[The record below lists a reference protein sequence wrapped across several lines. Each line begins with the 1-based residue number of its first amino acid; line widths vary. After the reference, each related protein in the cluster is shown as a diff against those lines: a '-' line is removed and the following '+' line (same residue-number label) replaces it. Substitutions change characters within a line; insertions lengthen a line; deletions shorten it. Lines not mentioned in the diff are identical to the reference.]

1 MKKSIVLLL
10 ALAMVLSAFLAGCQP
25 KEEPVATPEPAP
37 GTTEPAPAPA
47 EEYPGSERGN
57 VLTVGGTSPE
67 GIFNPNTYSAT
78 YDYWII
84 ELVFDK
90 LLNIEPS
97 GALTTEGGLAKDY
110 KVSEDGLVYTFYLR
124 EGIKWHDGEEV
135 TADDLVWTYN
145 DILQPDYKGRAY
157 SAAFQSIVGAEDV
170 KAGKAETA
178 EGIKAV
184 DKYTVEVT
192 VKEPLATSLRDFGY
206 LEIMPEHYY
215 GGMSAEEQANLNREP
230 LGNGKFKIKKY
241 EVEQYVELVA
251 NKDYWQGAPKLDG
264 IIYKVIA
271 NVDEL
276 AEIET
281 GAVDAVNFE
290 GSIENYETIEGDTFS
305 HVELINNMNNGYSYA
320 GFNFKNPILA
330 DKNVRQALV
339 YGLDRAGFV
348 QSFFGDKGGYVAHTP
363 ISPVNWAYP
372 DVSKLNPYDYNPE
385 KSAELLE
392 ASGWKMGADGIR
404 EKDGKKLAIK
414 WVSYN
419 EAAWSTKI
427 TALAVEQ
434 WKKIGVDLTIELMD
448 FNSLSALISDPG
460 NADKWDMW
468 NMAWGLTPDPDM
480 YDVFSKTVFPP
491 GNNRGFFENEEMEKL
506 MKDGLY
512 EFDQEKR
519 KEIYQELAVKFNEEL
534 PYIFVYIRMNPW
546 LVSKRVKNFNPTE
559 FKYWSAEAHLIEI
572 PQ

>member
-1 MKKSIVLLL
+1 MKKSIILLL
-10 ALAMVLSAFLAGCQP
+10 ALVMVLSTFLAGCQP
-25 KEEPVATPEPAP
+25 KEAPVATPEPAP
-37 GTTEPAPAPA
+37 GTDEPAPEPGVT
-47 EEYPGSERGN
+47 YPGSDRGN

-67 GIFNPNTYSAT
+67 GIFNPNTYSST
-78 YDYWII
+78 YDFYIL

-90 LLNIEPS
+90 VLNIKPDGE
-97 GALTTEGGLAKDY
+97 LTTEGGLAKDY
-110 KVSEDGLVYTFYLR
+110 KVSDDGLVYTFYLR

-145 DILQPDYKGRAY
+145 DILQPDYLGRGYTAAY
-157 SAAFQSIVGAEDV
+157 QSIVGAEEV

-178 EGIKAV
+178 EGIKAL

-192 VKEPLATSLRDFGY
+192 VKEALAATLRDLGY
-206 LEIMPEHYY
+206 TMIMPKHYY
-215 GGMSAEEQANLNREP
+215 GGMTAEEQANLNREP
-230 LGNGKFKIKKY
+230 LGNGAFKFKKY
-241 EVEQYVELVA
+241 EVEQFVELEP

-264 IIYKVIA
+264 IIYKVVA
-271 NVDEL
+271 NDDEL
-276 AEIET
+276 SEIQT

-290 GSIENYETIEGDTFS
+290 GSVDNYELIEGDEFS
-305 HVELINNMNNGYSYA
+305 HTELINTMNNGYSYA

-330 DKNVRQALV
+330 DRNVRQALV

-348 QSFFGDKGGYVAHTP
+348 QSFFGDKGGYVCHGP

-372 DVSKLNPYDYNPE
+372 DASKLNPYDYNPE

-414 WVSYN
+414 WVSYHDA
-419 EAAWSTKI
+419 EWSKKI

-434 WKKIGVDLTIELMD
+434 WKKIGVDLTVDLMD

-468 NMAWGLTPDPDM
+468 NMAWGLGVDPDM
-480 YDVFSKTVFPP
+480 SGVFSKDVFPP
-491 GNNRGFFENEEMEKL
+491 GNNRGFFHNEEMEKL
-506 MKDGLY
+506 MKDGLL

-519 KEIYQELAVKFNEEL
+519 KAIYQELAVKFNEEL
-534 PYIFVYIRMNPW
+534 PYMFVYIRMNPW
-546 LVSKRVKNFNPTE
+546 LVNKRVKNFNPSE

-572 PQ
+572 AQ